1 MSPRRPLFPH
11 AYPVIRRRLVLV
23 ITSAVLLSLGIGSGT
38 AQAKSRTYRLK
49 KGVTLTTVSR
59 ARGPI
64 RYRYI
69 TVTNPSKHSAT
80 VDVGS
85 ASNSFPGTRRPSDI
99 GHAYGA
105 IAAVNGDF
113 GKDGRPL
120 HVSAEDGNLR
130 TSGLRTGVALAVSHN
145 ERRGWANR
153 PGTRV
158 VADASRRQAGRFAVD
173 VLNAGSTG
181 SGRFA
186 AFTRV
191 GGGIENP
198 SSDNCSARVLP
209 AAGDAGKRR
218 WGPHG
223 EVVRGY
229 IVERQPDPCPND
241 PPSVR
246 DQSGA
251 IVLQGRRGTPR
262 GETIRALQPG
272 DKIKLSWSV
281 GWPNVLDVIGGAP
294 QLLADPDGDGRPAI
308 KAPKSCGSYFCDRNP
323 RTAAGVNRACV
334 VGNDGCRIIMMTV
347 DGRQSG
353 WSAGMDLVQ
362 LARAMRDAGAD
373 WAINLDGGGGAAMWV
388 ANRGRYC
395 QSRKPE
401 GCLVSRPSD
410 PSGER
415 PAISSLMVL
424 PDRDRGEPFR
434 GAEEAVSASLIP
446 EYGAP
451 QDLAAS
457 GAALADPGSTGGLL
471 DAIFGG
477 ELGRVPSRS
486 SDLWDALQIYRASR
500 R

>member
-1 MSPRRPLFPH
+1 VVLT
-11 AYPVIRRRLVLV
+11 AAILLTLV
-23 ITSAVLLSLGIGSGT
+23 TGSGT
-38 AQAKSRTYRLK
+38 ALARKHTYRLK
-49 KGVTLTTVSR
+49 KGVTLTTVYR
-59 ARGPI
+59 AQGPI

-69 TVTNPSKHSAT
+69 TVSSPSKHSAT
-80 VDVGS
+80 LDVGS
-85 ASNSFPGTRRPSDI
+85 ASNSFPGTRRPSDM

-130 TSGLRTGVALAVSHN
+130 SSGLRTGVALAVSHN

-153 PGTRV
+153 PRPRV
-158 VADASRRQAGRFAVD
+158 LADAGRRQVGRFAVD
-173 VLNAGSTG
+173 VWNAGSTG

-191 GGGIENP
+191 GGNVERP
-198 SSDNCSARVLP
+198 DSDNCSARVLP

-223 EVVRGY
+223 EVVRIY
-229 IVERQPDPCPND
+229 VVERQPDPCPND
-241 PPSVR
+241 PLSVG
-246 DQSGA
+246 DEGGA
-251 IVLQGRRGTPR
+251 VVLQGSRGTAR
-262 GETIRALQPG
+262 GETIKALQPG
-272 DKIKLSWSV
+272 DKVKLSWTV

-308 KAPKSCGSYFCDRNP
+308 KAPKSCDSYFCSRNP
-323 RTAAGVNRACV
+323 RSAAGVNRACV
-334 VGNDGCRIIMMTV
+334 TGSDGCKIIMMTV

-353 WSAGMDLVQ
+353 WSSGMDLVQ

-395 QSRKPE
+395 QARKPE

-424 PDRDRGEPFR
+424 PDRDRGEPLR
-434 GAEEAVSASLIP
+434 SVEGMASSLVVP
-446 EYGAP
+446 EYGTQ
-451 QDLAAS
+451 QDLTAS
-457 GAALADPGSTGGLL
+457 EAALTDPGSTGGLL

-477 ELGRVPSRS
+477 ELGQVPSRS
-486 SDLWDALQIYRASR
+486 SALWDDVQIYRASQR
-500 R
+500 